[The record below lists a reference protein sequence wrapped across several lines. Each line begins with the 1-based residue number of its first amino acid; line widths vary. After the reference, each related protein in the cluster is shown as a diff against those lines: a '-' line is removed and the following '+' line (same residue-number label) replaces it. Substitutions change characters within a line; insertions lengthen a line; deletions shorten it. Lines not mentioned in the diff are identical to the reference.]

1 MNAPT
6 STRQEIEERIIAKS
20 WQDDAFKQEILNNPK
35 AVLSREIGQPLPED
49 VEIRVVEE
57 TPNIVYLVLP
67 MKPITPEDDAE
78 ISEAELD
85 AVAGGIA
92 CPWFRTVQ
100 HSFWMVPMGTCVVR
114 CPR

>member
-1 MNAPT
+1 MNEPRL
-6 STRQEIEERIIAKS
+6 TRQEIEERIIAKS

-35 AVLSREIGQPLPED
+35 AVLSREIGQPLPDD

-85 AVAGGIA
+85 AVAGGRA
-92 CPWFRTVQ
+92 CQPVFRTLI
-100 HSFWMVPMGTCVVR
+100 HTRPGFPCLR
-114 CPR
+114 PIF

>member
-1 MNAPT
+1 MNEPT
-6 STRQEIEERIIAKS
+6 LNRQQIEERIIAKS
-20 WQDDAFKQEILNNPK
+20 WQDEAFKQELLNKPK
-35 AVLSREIGQPLPED
+35 AVLSREIGQPLPDD

-85 AVAGGIA
+85 AVAGGI
-92 CPWFRTVQ
+92 CFRPHTNPWSKTGDR
-100 HSFWMVPMGTCVVR
+100 R
-114 CPR
+114 CWLK

>member
-1 MNAPT
+1 MNKPR

-67 MKPITPEDDAE
+67 MKPITPEADAE

-92 CPWFRTVQ
+92 CNPWLRTVQ
-100 HSFWMVPMGTCVVR
+100 HSFLMVPMGTCVR